1 VPLPLNESD
10 PVGIHRYQLTV
21 LAASM
26 VDVLRSAGGWICD
39 RARAGWDVNVVVA
52 EHHDARPLTILGA
65 STLVVDAELSDVVR
79 AASHG
84 GGLAV
89 SARLL
94 AADASIRTAVLNSL
108 KRGHAQV
115 TVWGEDWPA
124 EFGPK
129 VDPVEHKLSS
139 AARAFK
145 AHALG
150 AAVGSDSPIT
160 TTEML
165 FDLGATPLRPLR
177 SV

>member
-1 VPLPLNESD
+1 MPLALDEPD
-10 PVGIHRYQLTV
+10 PVGIHRYQLIV
-21 LAASM
+21 LASGM

-52 EHHDARPLTILGA
+52 EHHDARPLSILGA
-65 STLVVDAELSDVVR
+65 SALDGEWSDVVN
-79 AASHG
+79 AASHV

-94 AADASIRTAVLNSL
+94 AADERIRADVLKVL
-108 KRGHAQV
+108 KRGLTQV
-115 TVWGEDWPA
+115 TVWGDDWPA
-124 EFGPK
+124 EFGRK
-129 VDPVEHKLSS
+129 VDPVQHTLSA

-150 AAVGSDSPIT
+150 AVAAPKDPVTD
-160 TTEML
+160 TETL
-165 FDLGATPLRPLR
+165 FDLGTESFRPLY